1 MAVSEH
7 LFRQESGRLV
17 AALTRL
23 FGVQR
28 LALAEDVAQHAFCRA
43 LEVWKVRGVPEN
55 PSAWLLATA
64 KHRAL
69 DLLRRER
76 TIASSAPELA
86 RATERANG
94 DDAGLESLVDQA
106 FLPAVMR
113 DEQLRMMF
121 SCCHPALPQSSQIAL
136 ILNIL
141 CGFGAAEIASS
152 LLEGRAAVEKR
163 LSRGKNALARKRSL
177 FALDGEQLAARLD
190 AVRRALYLLFNEGY
204 HGASSSCAVR
214 PELCDEALR
223 LTALLLDYPPAAT
236 PTTHALLASMCL
248 NAARLPARVDASG
261 DLLAFPEQDRARW
274 DARLVDAG
282 LTHFERS
289 QAGSELSAFHVEA
302 AIAVAHASARSFRDT
317 DWDAIVKLYERLLG
331 IQPSPVVA
339 LNRAIALAERDGP
352 AAALAELH
360 ALSGKER
367 LQSYPFYH
375 AALAELELRLGNHQ
389 RAAAHFA
396 AALRVARNEAE
407 RRFLNRR
414 KHDAHH

>member
-1 MAVSEH
+1 LAVSEH

-43 LEVWKVRGVPEN
+43 LEVWKVRGIPEN

-76 TIASSAPELA
+76 TVTRAGAEL
-86 RATERANG
+86 ERAADRARE
-94 DDAGLESLVDQA
+94 DDAGLESLVEQA

-121 SCCHPALPQSSQIAL
+121 SCCPPALPPQSQIAL

-177 FALDGEQLAARLD
+177 FELDGEQIAARLD

-223 LTALLLDYPPAAT
+223 LTALLLEYGPTAT
-236 PTTHALLASMCL
+236 PTTHALLATMCL
-248 NAARLPARVDASG
+248 NAARLPARIDEAG
-261 DLLAFPEQDRARW
+261 DLLGFFEQDRSRW
-274 DARLVDAG
+274 DARLVEAG
-282 LTHFERS
+282 LSHFERS
-289 QAGSELSAFHVEA
+289 QSGLEVSAFHVEA
-302 AIAVAHASARSFRDT
+302 AIAVAHASAPSQGET
-317 DWDAIVKLYERLLG
+317 DWEMIVELYERLLR
-331 IQPSPVVA
+331 IQPSPVIA

-352 AAALAELH
+352 ERALEELGALPH
-360 ALSGKER
+360 ADR
-367 LQSYPFYH
+367 LRSYPFYH
-375 AALAELELRLGNHQ
+375 ATLAELELRRGNHP
-389 RAAAHFA
+389 RADSHFA
-396 AALRVARNEAE
+396 AALRVARNDAE
-407 RRFLNRR
+407 RRFLNKRR
-414 KHDAHH
+414 SQAHH